1 MANCC
6 FCTIA
11 TRSHFKY
18 AAALATSLQRHH
30 PTLKLKVLLID
41 FADEARFRQHPAI
54 DLYRLDEIQ
63 IADIDDMK
71 IYFNAFEL
79 SNCLKPFFVVHLL
92 RKGFDKVVYLDAD
105 ILAVNDFG
113 DLFAMLDHYDFVL
126 SPHWLQP
133 ELAKNSDVSAHHIA
147 DLGIYNGGMWGTR
160 PTAGAIKVMEW
171 LMLFLPRFGFDDRQ
185 NGMFV
190 DQKMLPLA
198 AQLFRSQFACL
209 EHPGYNVG
217 YWNLHERK
225 ITRSGNRYL
234 VNGQPAV
241 FFHLSGFRMEH
252 PDIFSQHS
260 SWTFERLPIL
270 KEIVAEYLSYI
281 PSDAADYSGYLYDHV
296 GAQRLSPE
304 LRRYYFIHRT
314 FDDYVKERPQGRIRR
329 MLRPLLKGR

>member
-6 FCTIA
+6 FCAIA

-18 AAALATSLQRHH
+18 AAALASSLQRHY
-30 PTLKLKVLLID
+30 PTFKLKVLLID
-41 FADEARFRQHPAI
+41 FAGERSFRPQPSI
-54 DLYRLDEIQ
+54 DVHRLDELQ
-63 IADIDDMK
+63 ITDIDHMK

-79 SNCLKPFFVVHLL
+79 SNCLKPFFVAYLL

-133 ELAKNSDVSAHHIA
+133 ELAQNSDFSAHHIF
-147 DLGIYNGGMWGTR
+147 DLGIYNGGMWGAR
-160 PTAGAIKVMEW
+160 QTAGAIEVMEW
-171 LMLFLPRFGFDDRQ
+171 LMRLLPRFGFDDRQ
-185 NGMFV
+185 NGLFV
-190 DQKMLPLA
+190 DQKVLPLA
-198 AQLFRSQFACL
+198 AQLFRSQFGCL

-225 ITRSGNRYL
+225 ITRSGDRYL

-252 PDIFSQHS
+252 SDIFSRHS

-270 KEIVAEYLSYI
+270 KEIVAEYMSFV
-281 PSDAADYSGYLYDHV
+281 PPDAVDKSGYLYDHV
-296 GAQRLSPE
+296 GGQPLSPE

-314 FDDYVKERPQGRIRR
+314 LDGYAKERPRSRVRR
-329 MLRPLLKGR
+329 LLGSLLNGG